1 MTKTERKELAAAQAR
16 EALQL
21 VRYLANRAAEE
32 HRSYRGNERYPTA
45 FGMYLAYRTA
55 AWLAAHHFKRHG
67 LFPNT

>member
-1 MTKTERKELAAAQAR
+1 MTRKERKELAAAQAR

-21 VRYLANRAAEE
+21 VRYLANRAAQE

-67 LFPNT
+67 LFPKP